1 MMWRKTIRSLKKAWY
16 TTARV
21 RRKIDRPIYPIYN
34 AFSAG
39 DIRIR
44 NI

>member
-1 MMWRKTIRSLKKAWY
+1 MMWGKTLPSLKTAWY

-21 RRKIDRPIYPIYN
+21 RRKIVRPIYPIYN